1 MRNSL
6 LHQFTGVCIGVLV
19 AAGLCGELKIIS
31 VARADATDIARDA
44 LLAKA
49 RQQCAVAIGLFDQA
63 LKQGQFSLKEEG
75 LLIFSRGVCF
85 ENLGVRQKAL
95 ADFNSAIALVPDFA
109 NAYNYR
115 GIVWG
120 DLHEYDRAIADFEQ
134 ASRLKPNDPL
144 VFNNLGNAFAAK
156 DELAKA
162 IANYNRAIEI
172 RRDYAEAYYNRAS
185 TYVTLHDELHAL
197 ADYDE
202 AIRLQPTYGGAYTN
216 RGVLKLTRGEIR
228 QAISDFDS
236 AVRLNQRDLRALM
249 NRAHAYLV
257 ADRPRDAV
265 SDFSSVIEAE
275 PGNAAA
281 YLGRGRAALFSVG
294 KSQSIDD
301 FLTANRLL
309 PTSAYTVLWL
319 HIARTHLGE
328 NDTEEFKE
336 NSKKIRRDA
345 WPGVLLDIY
354 DGDASPEKARKTAA
368 AGSPQE
374 RNQRLCEVD
383 FFVGEYA
390 AYHRP
395 SHEARELLQAA
406 LSECQP
412 HEPSYVAA
420 KAELSLLDP

>member
-1 MRNSL
+1 MS
-6 LHQFTGVCIGVLV
+6 VLV
-19 AAGLCGELKIIS
+19 AGGLCGELKIIS
-31 VARADATDIARDA
+31 AARADATDIARAA

-63 LKQGQFSLKEEG
+63 LHQGRFSPKEEG
-75 LLIFSRGVCF
+75 LLIYSRGVCF

-95 ADFNSAIALVPDFA
+95 ADFSSAIALVPDFA

-120 DLHEYDRAIADFEQ
+120 DLNEYDRAIADFEQ
-134 ASRLKPNDPL
+134 ANRLKPGDPL

-156 DELAKA
+156 DELATA

-172 RRDYAEAYYNRAS
+172 RQDYAEAYYNRAS
-185 TYVTLHDELHAL
+185 AYTALHDELHAL

-202 AIRLQPTYGGAYTN
+202 AIRLQPTYGEAYIN
-216 RGVLKLTRGEIR
+216 RGALKLTRGEIQ
-228 QAISDFDS
+228 QAISDFGT
-236 AVRLNQRDLRALM
+236 AVRLNRRDLKALM

-257 ADRPRDAV
+257 ANRPRDAV

-281 YLGRGRAALFSVG
+281 YLGRGRAALFSDS

-301 FLTANRLL
+301 FLTAHRLL
-309 PTSAYTVLWL
+309 PTNVYTVLWL

-328 NDTEEFKE
+328 NDTKEFKE
-336 NSKKIRRDA
+336 NSENIRRDI

-354 DGDASPEKARKTAA
+354 DGVASPEKIRKTVTE
-368 AGSPQE
+368 GSTQQ
-374 RNQRLCEVD
+374 RNERLCEVD
-383 FFVGEYA
+383 FFFGEYA
-390 AYHRP
+390 AHHRP
-395 SHEARELLQAA
+395 SPEARELLLAA
-406 LSECQP
+406 VNECQP
-412 HEPSYVAA
+412 HEPSYAAA
-420 KAELSLLDP
+420 KFELSLLDH